1 MNPVKV
7 LDCLGTLM
15 SRLASVQKE
24 VAELSRDIAATIEEL
39 FPRTVVSSV
48 GPQVNPSEEQMRIW
62 KEWADKNAV
71 SPPADIKAKVEEQMR
86 KQNGQGSHQD
96 RILDEIRQ
104 ANETERR
111 RIEQSQRMSPPD
123 MDVRMQHIRYVAG
136 VLGSN
141 GISLG
146 IQNEAAPVPVFVL
159 PEHQVSNDC
168 YQLFVDIFGPGN
180 FQLHGSQD
188 PNARMSDLRN
198 YRPARRE
205 EKVSGTIVFKP
216 VPENYGLSEV
226 PSPNA
231 THDTPPPTVFN
242 GSTGLS
248 SPTAKTGG
256 ERIPN
261 QQEQ

>member
-86 KQNGQGSHQD
+86 KQNGQGSHQE

-198 YRPARRE
+198 YKPDRTPGIDGRGPVDRP
-205 EKVSGTIVFKP
+205 VTFKP
-216 VPENYGLSEV
+216 VPANYGLSEV
-226 PSPNA
+226 PNP
-231 THDTPPPTVFN
+231 VFN